1 MFLVFSLAGTE
12 SCSIFPSQ
20 HCVEFSI
27 AKWQSHNKT
36 TPSLSTCWAKGGHG
50 RVGLLRRGYTDLRLC
65 EPSQCSP
72 VQSESAALSKWMYGM
87 KAEEEGLHLPLL
99 MNSTKSTQL
108 KASPS
113 PFSSSFSLHSVCVK
127 RGLFIIIQGQS
138 WLKVIKPCPSITL
151 AFQPVTGPSI
161 KGDTS
166 ACVCVRE

>member
-1 MFLVFSLAGTE
+1 MGVLGFYSEDTQIWGCA
-12 SCSIFPSQ
+12 SQ
-20 HCVEFSI
+20 ANVHS
-27 AKWQSHNKT
+27 
-36 TPSLSTCWAKGGHG
+36 
-50 RVGLLRRGYTDLRLC
+50 
-65 EPSQCSP
+65 SP

-87 KAEEEGLHLPLL
+87 KAEEEGRHLPLL
-99 MNSTKSTQL
+99 MNSTKNMQL

-161 KGDTS
+161 KGDTG
-166 ACVCVRE
+166 ACGCVCVWVCVCVCVCVCGWESNGLSF